1 MEVKRMWQFSCEDC
15 IVLGVT
21 FDSALNCG
29 LYVLA
34 FRSTPLLGN

>member
-1 MEVKRMWQFSCEDC
+1 MEALSVCQFSCEDC

-29 LYVLA
+29 L
-34 FRSTPLLGN
+34 